1 MKFRWTPQSPAKL
14 FWVFQDK
21 FHHQQ
26 GIQWGTEKLRIEFPK
41 HMIANKG
48 VKMSLLSLQKREG

>member
-1 MKFRWTPQSPAKL
+1 MQVNPAKSRQNV
-14 FWVFQDK
+14 WVFQDK